1 MLSLLRAR
9 ARIAQV
15 ARQWRFWAEAIAMA
29 ANEVLGLCS
38 VYVFG
43 SVAEGLATGG
53 SDVDVLI
60 VANSLPRDFRARA
73 EAIARIEEMAKLP
86 LYHPFQIHLATWD
99 EVKVNPI
106 YSKAVSKGVP
116 ILANPG

>member
-9 ARIAQV
+9 ARIAHV
-15 ARQWRFWAEAIAMA
+15 ARQWRFWAEAIAKA
-29 ANEVLGLCS
+29 ANEVLGPCS

-43 SVAEGLATGG
+43 SVVEGLATGG

-60 VANSLPRDFRARA
+60 VADNLPRDFRARA
-73 EAIARIEEMAKLP
+73 EAIAKIEEIAKLP

-106 YSKAVSKGVP
+106 YGKAVSKGVSIP
-116 ILANPG
+116 ANSG